1 MTAISTTK
9 RFALLLALM
18 AAVLL
23 ACAGAA
29 WAQTL
34 TSTVK
39 QSGFSGSSLN
49 PVAINGSPYDYS
61 GQDYASLDSID
72 QVSITLTIFD
82 GDTALGQEPPF
93 GDRDQLTLG
102 LDGIDTGIKLNDFP
116 NNQTTTQTITGVPN
130 NAADILAALKTDG
143 QLNATVI
150 DQSPGDNF
158 LVLDATVDTTLVL
171 VGTTEVDTTPPT
183 VTETSPLE
191 LKKTDNVTATFSEP
205 VQNVSTETFILER
218 NIAVK
223 KAPPKY
229 VLVDATVT
237 PSEDGLS
244 AVLDPVQD
252 LPKGD
257 YRATVTTEVTDLAD
271 PANAL
276 DQDSAQ
282 AGNQPKV
289 WTFTVAK

>member
-18 AAVLL
+18 AAMLL

-34 TSTVK
+34 TSTVQ
-39 QSGFSGSSLN
+39 QSGHFGYSSN
-49 PVAINGSPYDYS
+49 PVPINGSPYDYS
-61 GQDYASLDSID
+61 GQDYASLGSID
-72 QVSITLTIFD
+72 QVSITMTLFD

-237 PSEDGLS
+237 PSDDGLS

>member
-34 TSTVK
+34 TSTVQ

-49 PVAINGSPYDYS
+49 PVPINGSPYDYS

-237 PSEDGLS
+237 PSDDGLS